1 MDPNADPLRR
11 RALPAVTGLTRAGRV
26 AVDSLADATP
36 SAVASTA
43 RVGAFWASIALPFLH
58 VPLLLVAGFSES
70 TTPTLVTLW
79 TLHTFSLAVGAPH
92 DPTR

>member
-1 MDPNADPLRR
+1 MNRLATTLRR
-11 RALPAVTGLTRAGRV
+11 RVHR
-26 AVDSLADATP
+26 
-36 SAVASTA
+36 AVAGSAGVDPPPAARTA
-43 RVGAFWASIALPFLH
+43 AAALARAVRRLAFWLGVSLPCLH

-79 TLHTFSLAVGAPH
+79 TLHALSLAVGAPH